1 MVKKI
6 TLTISNVS
14 VQNIEKG
21 LPCNHPSK
29 FIIYY
34 EINSNEFLHNERS
47 YESDLET
54 ASIVVPTQGAYQRQ
68 GEQAKNWQKI
78 AKAEDKQVANIFW
91 RNTFERIVTTKIAWV
106 KIIRKN

>member
-1 MVKKI
+1 M
-6 TLTISNVS
+6 
-14 VQNIEKG
+14 
-21 LPCNHPSK
+21 
-29 FIIYY
+29 
-34 EINSNEFLHNERS
+34 
-47 YESDLET
+47 
-54 ASIVVPTQGAYQRQ
+54 VPTQGAYQRQ

>member
-1 MVKKI
+1 MVKKNYSNYI
-6 TLTISNVS
+6 KCISTEYREELALKS
-14 VQNIEKG
+14 PFE
-21 LPCNHPSK
+21 
-29 FIIYY
+29 IYY